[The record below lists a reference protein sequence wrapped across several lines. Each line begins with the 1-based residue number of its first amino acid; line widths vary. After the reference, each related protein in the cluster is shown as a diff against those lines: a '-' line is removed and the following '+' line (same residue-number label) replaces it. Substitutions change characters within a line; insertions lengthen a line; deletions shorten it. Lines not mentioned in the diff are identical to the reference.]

1 MRFSTRTAKI
11 IFTITALV
19 LLVLSSI
26 LYIQIN
32 DVVHANKDINSTNN
46 IRIHLEKV
54 FSSAKDAETAQRG
67 FLLTRDTLFLQPYW
81 GAFQRISISF
91 SDLYKNV
98 HGEEQ
103 KQNLVVL
110 DSMIKSKFASFEV
123 TIRKFN
129 EAGTDAARKNLL
141 REDKASMDNI
151 RKQFQKMESAE
162 LRRADDPTLTTI
174 TKGFLAPVSGILLIF
189 LSLGVLGVS
198 YYKITQDLKRLQALV
213 DQMKKLNTEL
223 TEKNR
228 ELEIT
233 NEELD
238 SFNYISSHDL
248 QEPVRKIRTFA
259 SIIEATDYDKFT
271 EKNKYN
277 FQRLQHSAVR
287 IQDLLQD
294 LLIYSQ
300 LGKGQQHFEL
310 IPLKD
315 AIEDAKTNMDVVIEQ
330 AKATITYENLPVVRG
345 VHFQLEQLFENLINN
360 SIKYKH
366 LERAPN
372 IHITCTHVET
382 ANKPEDKA
390 LILPAYYKISVR
402 DNGIGFDQRFVGKI
416 FEPFSRLHSKQGY
429 SGTGI
434 GLTICKKIVH
444 NHSGI
449 IRAQSV
455 VDEGTTIIIYLPVPD
470 PSINQ

>member
-32 DVVHANKDINSTNN
+32 DVVQASNTINNSNA
-46 IRIHLEKV
+46 IRIGLEKAL
-54 FSSAKDAETAQRG
+54 SATKDAETAQRG
-67 FLLTRDTLFLQPYW
+67 FLLTKDSLFLRPYD
-81 GAFQRISISF
+81 AAVEDASTTL
-91 SDLYKNV
+91 SDLYSSV
-98 HGEEQ
+98 TDPTQ
-103 KQNLVVL
+103 KENLAEL
-110 DSMIKSKFASFEV
+110 DSLIKFKLASFEV
-123 TIRKFN
+123 VIRNFN
-129 EAGTDAARKNLL
+129 DLEDAASRKKVL
-141 REDKASMDNI
+141 RDDKTLMNNI
-151 RKQFQKMESAE
+151 NKLANKMEGAE
-162 LRRADDPTLTTI
+162 LRRTDNPNVKNI
-174 TKGFLAPVSGILLIF
+174 SNEFLAPISGILLIF
-189 LSLGVLGVS
+189 FSLAVLGAS
-198 YYKITQDLKRLQALV
+198 YYKITQDLKRSQAYI

-259 SIIEATDYDKFT
+259 SIIEATDYDKFS

-300 LGKGQQHFEL
+300 LGKGHQHFEL

-315 AIEDAKTNMDVVIEQ
+315 AIEDAKTNMDVAIEQ
-330 AKATITYENLPVVRG
+330 AKATITYEELPVVRG

-366 LERAPN
+366 LERAPH
-372 IHITCTHVET
+372 IHITSTRVET

-470 PSINQ
+470 PSTNQ